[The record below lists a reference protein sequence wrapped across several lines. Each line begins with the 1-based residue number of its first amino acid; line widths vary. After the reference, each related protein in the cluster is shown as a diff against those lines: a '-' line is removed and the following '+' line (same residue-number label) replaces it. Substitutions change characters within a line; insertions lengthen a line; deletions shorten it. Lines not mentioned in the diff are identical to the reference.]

1 MPTKRNRA
9 GKQQNYIEAGHGDV
23 SGEYGDNATGS
34 NKHFTS
40 FKKPTDNVGI
50 EIKADGETSV
60 QAKPKYDGKGGEN
73 LEKALTDKLKGA
85 NGKLTPNGKSLL
97 DKIKGADDEL
107 SGVIGD
113 YYIQNPS
120 VEIKMGKNL
129 GSMYAYSWG
138 GALRKIQLGNE
149 AINNDN
155 NYSKGGAFFHESGH
169 ALDYTHDGKH
179 QTWSSNYKSDKY
191 GKTLQEMVKEEIGNV
206 DYSQIVKDYAE
217 VKTSFLNNPEYIK
230 LRDRYNELDKQ
241 LDEIDNNIAN
251 NPEVK
256 RLDQLKTNLREKKID
271 AFKKGNYEEMKKY
284 DVELNKAYDD
294 YKVAYKNAFPS
305 NWTELNEEKDR
316 CRIQKYNMQ
325 MEAYGKANRMYGD
338 LSDMCQ
344 ASLDKRFGMG
354 HGASYFKGREGD
366 VNRGTEAFAEI
377 MSAKATN
384 KEALDVLQKYI
395 PKTLEI
401 FDEIIGKIKGA

>member
-9 GKQQNYIEAGHGDV
+9 GKQQNYIEAGHGDA

-34 NKHFTS
+34 NKHFQS
-40 FKKPTDNVGI
+40 FKKPNDDLGVQ
-50 EIKADGETSV
+50 IKADGETSV
-60 QAKPKYDGKGGEN
+60 QAKPKYDGHGQEYLVFQLSSRISKS
-73 LEKALTDKLKGA
+73 
-85 NGKLTPNGKSLL
+85 GKITPNGKSLL
-97 DKIKGADDEL
+97 EQIKGADDEL

-113 YYIQNPS
+113 YYSQNPS

-138 GALRKIQLGNE
+138 GRIRKVQLGNE
-149 AINNDN
+149 AINTDN

-169 ALDYTHDGKH
+169 ALDYTFEGEHR
-179 QTWSSNYKSDKY
+179 TWSNSYKSEKY
-191 GKTLQEMVKEEIGNV
+191 GKTISEMVKEEIGQA
-206 DYSQIVKDYAE
+206 DYTQILKDYADI
-217 VKTSFLNNPEYIK
+217 KLSFLTPEYSSLK
-230 LRDRYNELDKQ
+230 SRKDELEKSLEEVGNKAQ
-241 LDEIDNNIAN
+241 NSPKCIEIQSKIDEARKN
-251 NPEVK
+251 K
-256 RLDQLKTNLREKKID
+256 CD
-271 AFKKGNYEEMKKY
+271 AFKQGKYEEMRKY
-284 DVELNKAYDD
+284 QNEAYSLQDEWEKAYRSELPEN
-294 YKVAYKNAFPS
+294 YSSIRAEIS
-305 NWTELNEEKDR
+305 NINNTLTDR
-316 CRIQKYNMQ
+316 KK
-325 MEAYGKANRMYGD
+325 EAYEKANRMYGD

-354 HGASYFKGREGD
+354 HGASYFKGREAD

-384 KEALDVLQKYI
+384 KEGLEVLQKYI

>member
-9 GKQQNYIEAGHGDV
+9 GKQQNYIEAGHGDA

-34 NKHFTS
+34 NKHFQS
-40 FKKPTDNVGI
+40 FKKPDGDNIGVQ
-50 EIKADGETSV
+50 IKADGETSV
-60 QAKPKYDGKGGEN
+60 QAKPKYDGHGHEN
-73 LEKALTDKLKGA
+73 LVFQLSSRISK

-97 DKIKGADDEL
+97 EQIKDADDEL

-113 YYIQNPS
+113 YYGQNPS

-129 GSMYAYSWG
+129 NSMYAYSWG
-138 GALRKIQLGNE
+138 GALRKVQLGNE
-149 AINNDN
+149 AINNDS

-191 GKTLQEMVKEEIGNV
+191 GKTLSEMVKEEIGNA
-206 DYSQIVKDYAE
+206 DYTQIVKDYAE

-230 LRDRYNELDKQ
+230 LRDRYNELDKA
-241 LDEIDNNIAN
+241 LDKVDEDVNN
-251 NPEVK
+251 NPEVL
-256 RLDQLKTNLREKKID
+256 RLDAKKNELRKLKMDAWEKRD
-271 AFKKGNYEEMKKY
+271 YDGMKKY
-284 DVELNKAYDD
+284 GEELDKACEE
-294 YKVAYKNAFPS
+294 YKVAYRNAIPS
-305 NWTELNEEKDR
+305 NFNEMNEEKDK

-325 MEAYGKANRMYGD
+325 MEAYEKANRMYGD

-344 ASLDKRFGMG
+344 ASLGKRFGMG
-354 HGASYFKGREGD
+354 HGDNYFKGSEAD

-384 KEALDVLQKYI
+384 KEALDIMQKYI